1 MERLLGKWRNGPVH
15 TSSVPGRQMMR
26 LLALG
31 AALAALPGGGASWGQ
46 VITIDTSG
54 KGPVANGPVSRE
66 YQQIEPTKVKLS
78 QRPLDPKTRML
89 LIRALQSE
97 QGFAMRP
104 LPRGHKGITL
114 QANGKLN
121 PAGEAYLNMATQNG
135 LSAKPG
141 DRVVITN
148 VRFDHNKIIFD
159 LNGGPDAKHRFLSHI
174 QIGMGDPSYGDPTQ
188 PIVPTGDTPTGAR
201 LTLDFH
207 GSVPEMTG
215 DDVMALLAPLISFK
229 VQTPIEAYTATLPS
243 PLKKAIMDHEVWVG
257 MNDQMVLFAK
267 GRPENKYREDEGTT
281 PVTIWMYGK
290 APQTVEFV
298 HFNGNRV
305 IKVEIART
313 GQPMEVLTKDEVT
326 PLLMA
331 SGTSLAAVQNVHHVQ
346 EGDVQRDPNTQAPAP
361 PPTLG
366 APTDKIPQNDPNQR
380 GQEGPVYFPPDT
392 QDSSNAPP
400 VAHRGDEP
408 GAQPSTQSKTQ
419 PDAKPASQPDAQ
431 PSTPLGQNPDEQPP
445 ANNGSQQGRPSD
457 TQQSAPSGSQQQSPS
472 AQSQP
477 QHATAGSAGGS

>member
-1 MERLLGKWRNGPVH
+1 MMERLHGKRRIGTVHANGAPD
-15 TSSVPGRQMMR
+15 RQMLR

-31 AALAALPGGGASWGQ
+31 AALAALPAGVAAWGQ
-46 VITIDTSG
+46 VITIDTNG
-54 KGPVANGPVSRE
+54 KGPIANGPVGRE
-66 YQQIEPTKVKLS
+66 YQQIEPTNVKLS
-78 QRPLDPKTRML
+78 QRPLDPKTKL
-89 LIRALQSE
+89 LLVRTLQSE

-114 QANGKLN
+114 EANGKLS
-121 PAGEAYLNMATQNG
+121 PAGESYLNMATANG

-148 VRFDHNKIIFD
+148 VKIDHNRIILD

-174 QIGMGDPSYGDPTQ
+174 QIGMGDPDYGDPTQ
-188 PIVPTGDTPTGAR
+188 PIVPTGDMPTGSR
-201 LTLDFH
+201 LTLAFH
-207 GSVPEMTG
+207 GSVPELTG
-215 DDVMALLAPLISFK
+215 DDVMSLLAPLISFK
-229 VQTPIEAYTATLPS
+229 VQTPVEAYTATLP
-243 PLKKAIMDHEVWVG
+243 PALKTAIMNHEVWVG

-267 GRPENKYREDEGTT
+267 GRPENKYREDNATM

-290 APQTVEFV
+290 PPQTVEFV

-305 IKVEIART
+305 IKVEIAQT
-313 GQPMEVLTKDEVT
+313 GQPMEVFTEDKVT
-326 PLLMA
+326 PLMTA

-366 APTDKIPQNDPNQR
+366 APTDKFPQGNPNQR

-400 VAHRGDEP
+400 VAHKPD
-408 GAQPSTQSKTQ
+408 AQPGTQSKTQ
-419 PDAKPASQPDAQ
+419 PNTQPSSQPDAQ

-445 ANNGSQQGRPSD
+445 ANSGSQQSQPSD
-457 TQQSAPSGSQQQSPS
+457 GQQSAPSGSQQGTGNGQE
-472 AQSQP
+472 SQYR
-477 QHATAGSAGGS
+477 GGN